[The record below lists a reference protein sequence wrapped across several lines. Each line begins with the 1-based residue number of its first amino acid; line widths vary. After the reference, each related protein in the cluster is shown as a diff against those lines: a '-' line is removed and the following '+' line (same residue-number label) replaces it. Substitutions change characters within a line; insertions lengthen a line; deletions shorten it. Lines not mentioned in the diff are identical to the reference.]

1 MKIHRL
7 PVAAALLA
15 IVLGGCGAKKILT
28 ADQYF
33 NQGSKELREGSYALA
48 IEQYRDLLDQHP
60 FSQYTE
66 QAEFEIARAQYL
78 KGSCPEAVAAL
89 TDFQRRHPTSPQLA
103 MVSYLVGRCYER
115 QMRPSDRDQ
124 SASQHAHAYY
134 VALAQQYPES
144 PFAELAQEQTGRCRE
159 SLAEHELLVAR
170 FYHRRGNDLASEYR
184 LLDLVN
190 RFGDTDISAQALYA
204 LGELYQDQGQEER
217 AVLAFAGV
225 TRDHP
230 QHELAAAAREKLA
243 SMQAAQSLP
252 AGDPVVLLKA
262 QTGRTRNLALA
273 QAVEVPPLEAV
284 NAPPP
289 AMAPGMDPTA
299 QSGGPLGSGSRG
311 PFGY

>member
-1 MKIHRL
+1 MKTHSL
-7 PVAAALLA
+7 QLAAALLVIA
-15 IVLGGCGAKKILT
+15 LGGCGAKKTLT

-33 NQGSKELREGSYALA
+33 EEGSKELREGSYALA

-60 FSQYTE
+60 FSEHTE

-78 KGSCPEAVAAL
+78 KGACPEAVAAL

-103 MVSYLVGRCYER
+103 VVSYLVGQCYER
-115 QMRPSDRDQ
+115 QMRPPDRDQ

-144 PFAELAQEQTGRCRE
+144 PFAELAREQMGRCRE

-170 FYHRRGNDLASEYR
+170 FYRRRGNDLASEYR

-190 RFGDTDISAQALYA
+190 RFGDTDVSAQALYA
-204 LGELYQDQGQEER
+204 LGELYQDEGHEER

-230 QHELAAAAREKLA
+230 QHELAAPAREKLA
-243 SMQAAQSLP
+243 SLHAAESLP
-252 AGDPVVLLKA
+252 SGDPVVLLKA
-262 QTGRTRNLALA
+262 RTGRSRNLALA
-273 QAVEVPPLEAV
+273 QAVEVPPLEAATA
-284 NAPPP
+284 APPSMGP
-289 AMAPGMDPTA
+289 AIDPSGQA
-299 QSGGPLGSGSRG
+299 GGPLGSGSRG